1 METPKAGINKSS
13 KAHKR
18 FIVYL
23 LFFLILGVLLLI
35 PLSVSYAQRAVKS
48 EMMQGVIGANDVY
61 SLKQTILQT
70 DNVPA
75 TATPTDTPVFTQ
87 TPTDTSTSTPTGT
100 GTATSTSTSTA
111 TSTNTSTSTAT
122 STSTSTSTPTPTGTI
137 TVTSTSTRTATPTV
151 IGTQPTKTTTPTVT
165 GTLTIIPSLK
175 VAVQPAEAKVNE
187 NFTFAIEVGNNGTGP
202 TRNNVAVDAFPT
214 YIDVLSVTTSR
225 GTITKLA
232 HSFVV
237 TIGDVAPGEK
247 ITIIAGMKVNSTL
260 NRTETVAN
268 VITLTYDVS
277 LSMTASV
284 NYKVVFQTLPP
295 TGELPLNLR
304 DTRLLP
310 GAMVPG
316 ILLLGLG
323 VSLLLFGIWSKVSN
337 KKNAFWM
344 ITIGTILIIIGFVV
358 GASTMGVMASKQQA
372 EDLPSPTADGI
383 LAQAQSVKP
392 TETDLPRLPASAFST
407 PEAIVPIVTLP
418 NYPIP
423 TPVITITPQP
433 GEPEPDT
440 SPVVRIVIPGISL
453 DTEVKY
459 VPYDGNS
466 WMINGL
472 RQEVAWMGS
481 TSWPGLGSNT
491 ALAGHVT
498 VAGMGDGP
506 FRYLDELPTGEVV
519 ILYTEKNMY
528 TYHVRESLVTDDG
541 NMSVTLASVNPQITL
556 ITCVDWDQEA
566 HTYLNRL
573 VVFADL
579 VRTEPITLGSVP

>member
-1 METPKAGINKSS
+1 
-13 KAHKR
+13 
-18 FIVYL
+18 
-23 LFFLILGVLLLI
+23 
-35 PLSVSYAQRAVKS
+35 
-48 EMMQGVIGANDVY
+48 
-61 SLKQTILQT
+61 
-70 DNVPA
+70 
-75 TATPTDTPVFTQ
+75 
-87 TPTDTSTSTPTGT
+87 
-100 GTATSTSTSTA
+100 
-111 TSTNTSTSTAT
+111 
-122 STSTSTSTPTPTGTI
+122 
-137 TVTSTSTRTATPTV
+137 
-151 IGTQPTKTTTPTVT
+151 
-165 GTLTIIPSLK
+165 
-175 VAVQPAEAKVNE
+175 
-187 NFTFAIEVGNNGTGP
+187 
-202 TRNNVAVDAFPT
+202 
-214 YIDVLSVTTSR
+214 
-225 GTITKLA
+225 
-232 HSFVV
+232 
-237 TIGDVAPGEK
+237 
-247 ITIIAGMKVNSTL
+247 
-260 NRTETVAN
+260 
-268 VITLTYDVS
+268 
-277 LSMTASV
+277 
-284 NYKVVFQTLPP
+284 
-295 TGELPLNLR
+295 
-304 DTRLLP
+304 
-310 GAMVPG
+310 MVPG

-556 ITCVDWDQEA
+556 ITCVDWDQ
-566 HTYLNRL
+566 
-573 VVFADL
+573 
-579 VRTEPITLGSVP
+579 